1 VQEGHADGVASDR
14 GGRAVMG
21 GTTRRSVLGA
31 AMTAS
36 LATAVAAA
44 ATYTPLFAVAA
55 CGSSVAATRV
65 GRAEPDVT
73 VLRAAIAAK
82 EQMIAMYEA
91 ARAAHPTLSGRLDP
105 LISDSAAH
113 LAELR
118 RRLIE
123 PARAA
128 EGTTAERTTG
138 IPGGASPSPPP
149 APGNRTAALAALRSA
164 ERAAA
169 AAHVRQLRAVAPSLA
184 QLLASIAACEATH
197 VAALDEHGLAQ

>member
-1 VQEGHADGVASDR
+1 
-14 GGRAVMG
+14 MG

-118 RRLIE
+118 QRLIE

-138 IPGGASPSPPP
+138 IPGGASPSPP